1 MKVARD
7 NIYATINHLYDEL
20 DQAKEQKTKLDF
32 DTEFDILI
40 VTTTR
45 IQIYQE
51 LIVIFKLL
59 KKKDHKTEALQR
71 TAKLTKKIKI
81 HFTQLRK
88 LNTQNYKDNVIYF
101 TYLMEMIY
109 QMVFL

>member
-1 MKVARD
+1 MKVARN
-7 NIYATINHLYDEL
+7 NIYATINNLYDEL
-20 DQAKEQKTKLDF
+20 DQAKELKTKLDI

-45 IQIYQE
+45 IHIYEE

-59 KKKDHKTEALQR
+59 KKDHKAEALQR

-88 LNTQNYKDNVIYF
+88 LKTQNYKDNVIYF
-101 TYLMEMIY
+101 TYLIKMIY